1 MRRKL
6 AMLLCLLLL
15 IQLSLIPAYGAERVY
30 FTAVGNNVLPL
41 SDSTMPFWSSG
52 YVYVASSV
60 FTGAGRESLGISQ
73 VVNNEKNRVVLY
85 SGGRSLTFDL
95 ARYTATDNDG
105 QVYYPGAVRRNGT
118 IFVPAYAVTRCF
130 DLTYSVIEVRRGSLV
145 WIRQSSYTL
154 SDSYY
159 ADAAEYSM
167 ESVYADYL
175 RAREQ
180 MEPPPERPAPPTGT
194 GSGTSGTNGGTGSA
208 AVPPA
213 PQPKPAPEP
222 EPEEEETLELH
233 GQKIYLCI
241 AAGGDTSGLLDALDA
256 YQGQGAFFFS
266 PEQME
271 ASGNLPDE
279 RHRPEHR
286 DSGGR
291 RRTVPVRGAAIGGRQ
306 PGAVQSDLWKD
317 PACDGNRWRPE
328 RAGGLPDSTGG
339 DQRHEPGKPERL
351 GKAPASNR
359 VPAGRCDGMAL
370 GQRDGGGPAGISGG
384 GAGGRRRVRGSAGT
398 FVRRIYRKFNNLASE
413 WV

>member
-213 PQPKPAPEP
+213 PQPKPAP
-222 EPEEEETLELH
+222 
-233 GQKIYLCI
+233 
-241 AAGGDTSGLLDALDA
+241 
-256 YQGQGAFFFS
+256 
-266 PEQME
+266 
-271 ASGNLPDE
+271 
-279 RHRPEHR
+279 
-286 DSGGR
+286 
-291 RRTVPVRGAAIGGRQ
+291 
-306 PGAVQSDLWKD
+306 
-317 PACDGNRWRPE
+317 
-328 RAGGLPDSTGG
+328 
-339 DQRHEPGKPERL
+339 
-351 GKAPASNR
+351 
-359 VPAGRCDGMAL
+359 
-370 GQRDGGGPAGISGG
+370 
-384 GAGGRRRVRGSAGT
+384 
-398 FVRRIYRKFNNLASE
+398 
-413 WV
+413 

>member
-256 YQGQGAFFFS
+256 YQAQGAFFFS

-271 ASGNLPDE
+271 ASGNLLRRMSAKGKSIGILADG
-279 RHRPEHR
+279 
-286 DSGGR
+286 GGR
-291 RRTVPVRGAAIGGRQ
+291 SRSVARQ
-306 PGAVQSDLWKD
+306 LE
-317 PACDGNRWRPE
+317 DGNRVLSKATCGKTRLAMVTGGGRNAPE
-328 RAGGLPDSTGG
+328 GYRTVQAEISGMNLESRSASEKLLHQIASRRGDVTVWLSDNVTAEGLRAFLAAAREAGGVC
-339 DQRHEPGKPERL
+339 
-351 GKAPASNR
+351 A
-359 VPAGRCDGMAL
+359 AL
-370 GQRDGGGPAGISGG
+370 RELS
-384 GAGGRRRVRGSAGT
+384 
-398 FVRRIYRKFNNLASE
+398 
-413 WV
+413 

>member
-1 MRRKL
+1 MRRWL
-6 AMLLCLLLL
+6 AILLSVLLL

-41 SDSTMPFWSSG
+41 SDSTMPFWSGG

-95 ARYTATDNDG
+95 SQYTAKDNDG

-180 MEPPPERPAPPTGT
+180 MEPPPERPAPSTGT
-194 GSGTSGTNGGTGSA
+194 GSGTPGTGSSGGTT
-208 AVPPA
+208 AVSPPA
-213 PQPKPAPEP
+213 APKPAPAP
-222 EPEEEETLELH
+222 EPEEEEKLELN
-233 GQKIYLCI
+233 GRRIYLCI
-241 AAGGDTSGLLDALDA
+241 AAGGDMSGLLDALDA
-256 YQGQGAFFFS
+256 YQAQGAFFFS

-271 ASGNLPDE
+271 ASGNLLRRMSATGQSIGIVADG
-279 RHRPEHR
+279 
-286 DSGGR
+286 GGR
-291 RRTVPVRGAAIGGRQ
+291 SRPVSQQLEEGNRVLSRATCGKTRLAMVTGNSRNAPEGYRTVRADISGMTLQNRSASEKLLQQIASRRGS
-306 PGAVQSDLWKD
+306 VTVWLSD
-317 PACDGNRWRPE
+317 GVT
-328 RAGGLPDSTGG
+328 AGGLRTFLAAV
-339 DQRHEPGKPERL
+339 QE
-351 GKAPASNR
+351 
-359 VPAGRCDGMAL
+359 
-370 GQRDGGGPAGISGG
+370 
-384 GAGGRRRVRGSAGT
+384 AGGVCAALRELS
-398 FVRRIYRKFNNLASE
+398 
-413 WV
+413 